1 MNGKTI
7 SLLCLMALILSG
19 LAWAGA
25 EMKPGPGEYG
35 KSVARY
41 QDWRFDGPEGR
52 GFPYYLAQ
60 NYRRYAKHEDN
71 AHDFVNAAKFLA
83 RAAAVERG
91 ELVNPES
98 LAQRTLPA
106 YAVRDLSLARERLVT
121 ALNKG
126 ARGMHPKPA
135 AEAQAM
141 FDCWMEQQEE
151 NIQPHDVHACRQGFE
166 EAMAMIEPAPAPPPK
181 LEPPPPPPPPP
192 PPAAACP
199 KLSCPKTPISFIV
212 YFDFD
217 RYELTAVARDTLQ
230 QVVTAIRERNPT
242 HVTITGHADRAGAES
257 YNEPLSRRR
266 LNVVIAALR
275 QAGIL
280 EQQLI
285 GGSYFGERS
294 PRVATPDGARNPEN
308 RRVEINFQ

>member
-1 MNGKTI
+1 MNRKI
-7 SLLCLMALILSG
+7 IPLLCLLALVLSG
-19 LAWAGA
+19 PAWADA
-25 EMKPGPGEYG
+25 EMKPVPDAYG

-41 QDWRFDGPEGR
+41 EDWRFDGPQGR

-83 RAAAVERG
+83 RAAALEQG
-91 ELVNPES
+91 ELVNPEP
-98 LAQRTLPA
+98 LAQRTLPI
-106 YAVRDLSLARERLVT
+106 YAVRDLSLARERLVS
-121 ALNKG
+121 ALDKG
-126 ARGMHPKPA
+126 ARSTHPKPA
-135 AEAQAM
+135 AQAQVM
-141 FDCWMEQQEE
+141 FDCWLEQQEE

-166 EAMAMIEPAPAPPPK
+166 EAMAMIELATVPPPK
-181 LEPPPPPPPPP
+181 PEPPPPPPP
-192 PPAAACP
+192 PPAACP
-199 KLSCPKTPISFIV
+199 EILCAKSPVSFIV

-217 RYELTAVARDTLQ
+217 RDELTAAARDTLQ
-230 QVVTAIRERNPT
+230 QVVTAIRERNPS
-242 HVTITGHADRAGAES
+242 HVTLTGHADRAGAEA

-285 GGSYFGERS
+285 GGSHFGERR

-308 RRVEINFQ
+308 RRVEISFQ